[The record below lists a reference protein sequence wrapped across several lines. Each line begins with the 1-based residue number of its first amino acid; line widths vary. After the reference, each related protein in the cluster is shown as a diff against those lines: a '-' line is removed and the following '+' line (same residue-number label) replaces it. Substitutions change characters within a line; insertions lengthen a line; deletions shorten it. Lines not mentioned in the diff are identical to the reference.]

1 MKKQYFSE
9 TTKFDKFNFTKD
21 YTKTLQDMLV
31 SFSKSTLCKMFE
43 IFDYA
48 NIMPFMTGDL
58 AT

>member
-1 MKKQYFSE
+1 
-9 TTKFDKFNFTKD
+9 
-21 YTKTLQDMLV
+21 MLV

-58 AT
+58 ATQKKFSCFLKSTYNQATLTR